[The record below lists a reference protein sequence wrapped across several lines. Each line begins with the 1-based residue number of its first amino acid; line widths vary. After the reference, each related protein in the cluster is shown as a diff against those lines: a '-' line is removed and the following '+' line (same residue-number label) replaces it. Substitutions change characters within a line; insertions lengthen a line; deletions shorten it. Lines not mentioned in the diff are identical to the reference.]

1 MFYILLVVA
10 AVIVT
15 ALLSK
20 QSPGTMRTTGLV
32 ALGVAVVSV
41 VTAELS
47 GNLLLFYLAGLLGA
61 FAVALLLIWGVRFL
75 TE

>member
-1 MFYILLVVA
+1 
-10 AVIVT
+10 
-15 ALLSK
+15 
-20 QSPGTMRTTGLV
+20 MRTTGLV